1 MYGSEES
8 SLPWNCIMNNQAEL
22 VMSSWMGERR
32 ERVED
37 DTKIEPR
44 GFVTLRGQIIEL
56 LTEAVKRGKRKNL
69 DKDNKQPLQL
79 MLIGICSVDFIHSS

>member
-1 MYGSEES
+1 MD
-8 SLPWNCIMNNQAEL
+8 NRAKF

-44 GFVTLRGQIIEL
+44 VFVSLRGQIIEL
-56 LTEAVKRGKRKNL
+56 LMEAVKRGERKNSYQ
-69 DKDNKQPLQL
+69 DNKQPLQL
-79 MLIGICSVDFIHSS
+79 RLIDICSADFIHSS

>member
-1 MYGSEES
+1 MYGSKES
-8 SLPWNCIMNNQAEL
+8 NLLWNCITNNHAEL

-32 ERVED
+32 ESVED
-37 DTKIEPR
+37 DTEIEPR

-69 DKDNKQPLQL
+69 VKDNKQPLQI